1 MLQAALDLGGT
12 RIKFGLI
19 SNGQCVVT
27 SSLAIPSSE
36 RFATVLPLIEAEI
49 YRMMREGGFTELDG
63 IGMAF
68 PTIVDSDRM
77 RLLYQYVKYTDANDL
92 DLTTWAKARWNA
104 TLVMENDARAAL
116 VGEWQYGAGQGVDNL
131 VMVTLG
137 TGVGSAALVNGRLLK
152 GSHYLA
158 GNLGGHQTI
167 RFDGKR
173 CNCGNI
179 GCLESEASSWAL
191 PEMIKRHA
199 LYPESPFAQGE
210 NSDFEAVFRLAT
222 AGDSMAI
229 SIRDHCL
236 EVWAAG
242 ILNLV
247 YAYDPDRIVIG
258 GGVMH
263 SAELILPFIQQKIA
277 QAAWLPPNAIQV
289 VAAQQPD
296 WAGVLGMGHL
306 GATKKE

>member
-49 YRMMREGGFTELDG
+49 YRMMRECGFTRLDG

-116 VGEWQYGAGQGVDNL
+116 VGEWQFGAGKGVDNL

-173 CNCGNI
+173 CNCGNV

-191 PEMIKRHA
+191 PEMIKQHV

-222 AGDSMAI
+222 AGDSLAI

-236 EVWAAG
+236 EAWAAG

-247 YAYDPDRIVIG
+247 YAYDPDRIVLG

-263 SAELILPFIQQKIA
+263 SAALILPFIQQKIA
-277 QAAWLPPNAIQV
+277 QAAWLPANAVQV

-296 WAGVLGMGHL
+296 WAGVLGMGYL
-306 GATKKE
+306 GTTKKE